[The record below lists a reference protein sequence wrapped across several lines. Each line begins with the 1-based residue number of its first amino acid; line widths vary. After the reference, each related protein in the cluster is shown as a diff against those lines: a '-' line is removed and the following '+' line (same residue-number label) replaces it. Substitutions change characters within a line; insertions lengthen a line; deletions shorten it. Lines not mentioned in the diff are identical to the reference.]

1 MTQLNGLSP
10 NALDVLKDLGNY
22 GPTVNK
28 QDREVKG
35 WAYDHD
41 LDYVVKSYYTSDDL
55 REISRACLEIADWL
69 DTRAEQQECK

>member
-69 DTRAEQQECK
+69 DT